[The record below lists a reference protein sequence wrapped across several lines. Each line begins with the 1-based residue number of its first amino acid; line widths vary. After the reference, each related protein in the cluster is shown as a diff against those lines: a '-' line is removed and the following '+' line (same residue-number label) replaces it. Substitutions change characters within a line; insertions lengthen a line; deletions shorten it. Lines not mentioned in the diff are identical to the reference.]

1 MTKNR
6 LRKIHL
12 ASALDRYYETV
23 SRFKKGALQEFYR
36 ISTLKKSW
44 LSDMYLSDISSVD
57 VAKYR
62 DERLSSINPRT
73 NKHISP
79 NTVRLEL
86 ALLSSVFNIAKN
98 EWGACRE
105 NPITVLRKP
114 KPAGGRTRRLKKSE
128 EIRLSRYFKS
138 KDNIEAYYIFLF
150 AIETAM
156 RQGEILALEWSNV
169 SLSSKYATL
178 HETKNGESRT
188 VPLSDKAISILL
200 AVKEQSWSSE
210 RVFNYT
216 ANGLKSAWRTATIAL
231 KIDDLHFHDL
241 RHEAISRFVEL
252 GTLNLIEV
260 AAISGHK
267 SMSMLK
273 RYSHINTQQLIK
285 KINRRTRR
293 VKKQLFPSYPAMLT
307 HESEQI
313 TLDFF
318 DLDFKV
324 TLNASDDWM
333 SEAEKHLMLAI
344 SLRHIKGLA
353 LNQPSSV
360 DLTEKCFVVVTPGS
374 DETLAGFYGMK

>member
-6 LRKIHL
+6 LKKIHL
-12 ASALDRYYETV
+12 SRALDRYYETV

-36 ISTLKKSW
+36 IATIKKSW
-44 LSDMYLSDISSVD
+44 LSDMYLSDISSID

-62 DERLSSINPRT
+62 DERLSCINPRT
-73 NKHISP
+73 KKYISS

-114 KPAGGRTRRLKKSE
+114 KPTGGRTRRLKKIE
-128 EIRLSRYFKS
+128 EIKLSRYFKS
-138 KDNIEAYYIFLF
+138 KNNIEAYYIFLF

-156 RQGEILALEWSNV
+156 RQGEILSLSWDNV
-169 SLSSKYATL
+169 SLTNRYATL
-178 HETKNGESRT
+178 HETKNGETRT
-188 VPLSDKAISILL
+188 VPLSDRAITILL
-200 AVKEQSWSSE
+200 DVKKQNWSSS

-216 ANGLKSAWRTATIAL
+216 SNGLKSAWRTATIAL
-231 KIDDLHFHDL
+231 KIEDLHFHDL

-273 RYSHINTQQLIK
+273 RYSHINTQQLIN
-285 KINRRTRR
+285 KINRRKRR
-293 VKKQLFPSYPAMLT
+293 VKKDLFPSYPAMLAYEN
-307 HESEQI
+307 ESV

-318 DLDFKV
+318 DLEFSV
-324 TLNASDDWM
+324 TLNIKDDWII
-333 SEAEKHLMLAI
+333 EAEKHLMLAI
-344 SLRHIKGLA
+344 SLRYINGL
-353 LNQPSSV
+353 LLSQPSDV
-360 DLTEKCFVVVTPGS
+360 DYTEKCFIKITPGN
-374 DETLAGFYGMK
+374 DETLAGLYGLK